1 MTQAKMISLEKR
13 AKPAFFALSIAS
25 FLLAFGIFSAAQA
38 YSEREGKEMYQRG
51 LYLEALEHWKK
62 AAAAGDSG
70 AAYQLAVEYFDAKIV
85 ERDVAKALTFL
96 KQAAEDGDARAL
108 AELATYYDYG
118 TGVPE
123 DREKAAQLYLR
134 AARLGI
140 PAAMFNVAS
149 MLENGEGLPQD
160 KVLAYKYYVL
170 SSDRGFFPFASK
182 AIAKL
187 STQMSPEELAKGQE
201 LADNFMPGLMAEKF

>member
-1 MTQAKMISLEKR
+1 MIQRKNKPLATRFQATPL
-13 AKPAFFALSIAS
+13 AASIVS
-25 FLLAFGIFSAAQA
+25 FLLAFSPLSVAHA
-38 YSEREGKEMYQRG
+38 YSESEGKEMYQRG
-51 LYLEALEHWKK
+51 LYPEALEHWKK

-70 AAYQLAVEYFDAKIV
+70 AAFQLAVEYFDAKIV
-85 ERDVAKALTFL
+85 ERDVAKALSYL
-96 KQAAEDGDARAL
+96 KQAAKDGDARAL

-134 AARLGI
+134 AARLGV

-160 KVLAYKYYVL
+160 KVEAYKFYVL
-170 SSDRGFFPFASK
+170 SGDQGFFPFSSK
-182 AIAKL
+182 ALAKL
-187 STQMSPEELAKGQE
+187 STQMTPEELAKGQE
-201 LADNFMPGLMAEKF
+201 LADRFVPGNF